1 MKDNKAKSNFR
12 SEVEKEKEKIRSA
25 ALEEIKVEEAK
36 KAKEIEAMQ
45 IMSTSTVV
53 GSSEDEAPP
62 YIAPK

>member
-1 MKDNKAKSNFR
+1 MKENKAGGDFR
-12 SEVEKEKEKIRSA
+12 AEVEKEKEKIRSA

-45 IMSTSTVV
+45 IMSTSTAV